1 MRAHLSLRLLVGA
14 VAWALFAA
22 QAAPG
27 QIVTVGNPLTATFS
41 PNSAGVPPATL
52 ANFVLPEVG
61 ANVTSPITGM
71 IVRWRITQA
80 TGGPFRL
87 RVLAPGGGTTYTSVG
102 TTEPRTPLGTDTQSF
117 PATLPI
123 SAGQLIGLDLTT
135 ASDQIGVASIGV
147 SGATYGSWSPLL
159 ADGETRALTFFGSSD
174 TEIGFN
180 ADVATIPS
188 NADTLGKVKLN
199 KHKGTAT
206 LAVTVPGPGTLSLT
220 GKNVKPQRSTREAT
234 ASQAVT
240 AAGTVKLRIKPKGK
254 AKKKLNK
261 SGKAKVKVSVTY
273 TPTGDAPG
281 SPNTQT
287 KRVKLVK
294 KLG

>member
-1 MRAHLSLRLLVGA
+1 MKGLVRYSL
-14 VAWALFAA
+14 VASIGLGLIGPATA
-22 QAAPG
+22 QG
-27 QIVTVGNPLTATFS
+27 TVVTVGNPLTATFS
-41 PNSAGVPPATL
+41 PNSVGAPPATL
-52 ANFVLPEVG
+52 ANFVLPPG
-61 ANVTSPITGM
+61 ANVTSPVTGT

-87 RVLAPGGGTTYTSVG
+87 RVLAPQGGTTYTGVAAS
-102 TTEPRTPLGTDTQSF
+102 EPRSPLGTETQSF
-117 PATLPI
+117 TTNLPI

-135 ASDQIGVASIGV
+135 ASDQIGVASTIG
-147 SGATYGSWSPLL
+147 SGAMYGTWSPALT
-159 ADGETRALTFFGSSD
+159 DGETRPLTFFGTSD

-206 LAVTVPGPGTLSLT
+206 LAVRVPGPGTLSLT
-220 GKNVKPQRSTREAT
+220 GKNVKPQRPAREAT

-240 AAGTVKLRIKPKGK
+240 AAGTVKLFVKAKGK

-261 SGKAKVKVSVTY
+261 TGKAKVKVTVTY
-273 TPTGDAPG
+273 TPTGDLPG
-281 SPNTQT
+281 VPNTET
-287 KRVKLVK
+287 KHLKLVK